1 MRNRQ
6 RGLGLI
12 GLLFFGVI
20 FVFLV
25 YVATQALPYASEG
38 FAVQRAANAAVKDAT
53 SAAQVIAAFDRQ
65 AVIDDIRIIRGAD
78 LTIAREG
85 EQWRASWDYEARIAL
100 IDPVSLVIR
109 FQGTSR

>member
-6 RGLGLI
+6 QGLGLI

-20 FVFLV
+20 FVFFV
-25 YVATQALPYASEG
+25 YVATQALPYVSEG
-38 FAVQRAANAAVKDAT
+38 FAVQRAANTAVKDAT

-65 AVIDDIRIIRGAD
+65 AVIDDIRTIRGAD
-78 LTIAREG
+78 LTVSRVGDNWQA
-85 EQWRASWDYEARIAL
+85 AWDYEARIAL

-109 FQGTSR
+109 FQGSSR

>member
-1 MRNRQ
+1 MRHRQ
-6 RGLGLI
+6 QGLGLI

-20 FVFLV
+20 FVFFV
-25 YVATQALPYASEG
+25 YVATQALPYVSEA
-38 FAVQRAANAAVKDAT
+38 FAVQRAANMAVKDST

-65 AVIDDIRIIRGAD
+65 AVIDDIRTIRGSD
-78 LTIAREG
+78 LELRRVGDNWQA
-85 EQWRASWDYEARIAL
+85 AWDYEARIGL

>member
-6 RGLGLI
+6 QGLGLI

-20 FVFLV
+20 FVFFV
-25 YVATQALPYASEG
+25 YVATQTLPYVSEG
-38 FAVQRAANAAVKDAT
+38 FSVQRAANMAVKDAT

-65 AVIDDIRIIRGAD
+65 AVIDDIRTIRGAD
-78 LTIAREG
+78 LTVRRVGDNWQA
-85 EQWRASWDYEARIAL
+85 AWDYEARIAL

-109 FQGTSR
+109 FQGSSR